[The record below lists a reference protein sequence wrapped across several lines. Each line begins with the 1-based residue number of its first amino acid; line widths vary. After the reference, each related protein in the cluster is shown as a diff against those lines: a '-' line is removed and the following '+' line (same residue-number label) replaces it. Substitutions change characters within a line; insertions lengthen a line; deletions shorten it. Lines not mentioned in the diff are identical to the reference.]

1 MRASY
6 DPAPSGSPDTVS
18 SGAQHTSPVQA
29 DLACPPPAESGGT
42 EDAGDIP
49 DRSAGGRDGQD
60 PRPVAD
66 SDAAAILDQ
75 IRIATV
81 VLDLDGRVV
90 VWAPSAAELTGHPA
104 ERMLGARIEE
114 LFPVAIRDRAAE
126 QFRRVSGGAD
136 WVGFLPVLRADGRV
150 FDVGFRAVTQRFPNG
165 CDLVQ
170 VVATDAADLRRV
182 EGERVR
188 FETLFGQVPAG
199 IAIYDAERR
208 YVRVNPAFA
217 KYDGVPVERHPGLR
231 AEEIVEG
238 LDPAIPILQQQVL
251 DTGEPVV
258 DLLVEHDPK
267 RAERAAGGT
276 AKGRGPFWSMSYA
289 RLQSPNG
296 EVLGLTG
303 VVVDVTERQLALE
316 RGRLARR
323 RPALLGTAKSRSGT
337 SLDEPDTA
345 DDFAARAAASFN
357 NAYLHARERSTA
369 LMLQR
374 WLLPEEL
381 PDVEDV
387 RLAHRYRPGSPG
399 ADVGGDW
406 FDVIPLPG
414 RRVALVVG
422 DVMGSGLRVAGIM
435 GQFRT
440 AARTLARLDLSPAVV
455 LRELDELAR
464 SLGETHIATCVYV
477 VYDAVAGRCVAATA
491 GHLPPIIA
499 DPGGAVDVVE
509 LAPGT
514 PLGVGRAKFEERE
527 FPVEP
532 GAVLVLYTDGLVE
545 DRDRDASDG
554 IDDLIGVISKADPA
568 GDPARLEGVCDAA
581 FDTMLDPQRADDA
594 TLLVAALDRFPQER
608 VASWVLTS
616 RPTVAAQARE
626 MVRRQLGQW
635 ADSDQ
640 RFAGAENLGDAADV
654 VELLVSELV
663 TNALR
668 YGRGPIGLRLL
679 LGEESLVC
687 EVADELEAAPRLR
700 TVDHGDEGGRGLHL
714 VDQLS
719 TRGGIRSTVHGTS
732 VWFELGTRARRSA
745 A

>member
-1 MRASY
+1 MRAPY
-6 DPAPSGSPDTVS
+6 EPAPSGSPDAVS
-18 SGAQHTSPVQA
+18 PGAQHTSSVQA
-29 DLACPPPAESGGT
+29 DLACSPPAESGGG

-49 DRSAGGRDGQD
+49 DRSAGGREGRD

-66 SDAAAILDQ
+66 SAAAMMPDQ
-75 IRIATV
+75 IRVATF
-81 VLDLDGRVV
+81 VLDLEGRVV

-104 ERMLGARIEE
+104 AKMLGARIEE
-114 LFPVAIRDRAAE
+114 LFPVAIRDQAAE
-126 QFRRVSGGAD
+126 QFRRVSGGTE
-136 WVGFLPVLRADGRV
+136 WVGVLPVLCADGRV
-150 FDVGFRAVTQRFPNG
+150 FDAGFRAAAERFPNG

-170 VVATDAADLRRV
+170 VVATEAADLHRA
-182 EGERVR
+182 EAERFP

-217 KYDGVPVERHPGLR
+217 KYDGVPVERHPGRR

-258 DLLVEHDPK
+258 DLLVEHGPK
-267 RAERAAGGT
+267 RSAREPGGAE
-276 AKGRGPFWSMSYA
+276 KGRGPFWSMSYA
-289 RLQSPNG
+289 RLQSPDG

-303 VVVDVTERQLALE
+303 VVVDVTERQLDLD
-316 RGRLARR
+316 RGRPARR
-323 RPALLGTAKSRSGT
+323 RSAPSAAKKGGGT
-337 SLDEPDTA
+337 SLDDPDSA
-345 DDFAARAAASFN
+345 DALVARAAVSME
-357 NAYLHARERSTA
+357 NANRHALERSTA

-381 PDVEDV
+381 PGVGDV
-387 RLAHRYRPGSPG
+387 RLAHRHRPGSLG
-399 ADVGGDW
+399 ADIGGDW

-491 GHLPPIIA
+491 GHLPPIVA
-499 DPGGAVDVVE
+499 DPGGVADVVE

-532 GAVLVLYTDGLVE
+532 GAVLALYTDGLVE
-545 DRDRDASDG
+545 GRDRDIDDG
-554 IDDLIGVISKADPA
+554 IDDLIGVITKADPA
-568 GDPARLEGVCDAA
+568 SDPARLERMCDTAV
-581 FDTMLDPQRADDA
+581 DTLLTPQRADDA

-608 VASWVLTS
+608 AASWVLTS

-635 ADSDQ
+635 ADSEE

-719 TRGGIRSTVHGTS
+719 TRWGIRSTAHGKI
-732 VWFELGTRARRSA
+732 VWFEVGTRARRSA